1 MNKIEK
7 CTLARD
13 YHRRGLNCA
22 QSILAAF
29 HKEMGLTESQCLA
42 LAAGLGGGMRCG
54 SMCGAITGGILV
66 LGMLFPADKK
76 TVTRMT
82 QEYIHRFRVR
92 FIDQD
97 CIDLLKRKDLNGT
110 EQVRSLVVD
119 DHCGILIVSAVELL
133 CDYIDELKE
142 E

>member
-1 MNKIEK
+1 MNKKEK

-13 YHRRGLNCA
+13 YHIRGCNCA

-29 HKEMGLTESQCLA
+29 GEEMGLTESQCLN

-54 SMCGAITGGILV
+54 SICGAISGGILV

-76 TVTRMT
+76 TVTRRT
-82 QEYIHRFRVR
+82 QEYIHRFRER

-97 CIDLLKRKDLNGT
+97 CIDLLKRKDLCGT
-110 EQVRSLVVD
+110 EQVQRLGVE

-133 CDYIDELKE
+133 CDYISELKE